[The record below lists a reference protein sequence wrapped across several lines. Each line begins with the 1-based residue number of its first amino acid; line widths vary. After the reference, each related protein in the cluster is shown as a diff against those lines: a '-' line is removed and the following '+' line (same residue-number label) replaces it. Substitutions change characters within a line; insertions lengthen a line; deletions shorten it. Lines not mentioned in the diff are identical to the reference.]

1 MIFSPLLHDMVLDML
16 SGIVTPETIAIDL
29 NQNNKDLPKSEKTF
43 RIFLNAGRNI
53 VGKNL

>member
-1 MIFSPLLHDMVLDML
+1 MIFSPLLHDMVPDML

>member
-1 MIFSPLLHDMVLDML
+1 MVPDML

-43 RIFLNAGRNI
+43 RIFLNAGLILLVKTFNKKR
-53 VGKNL
+53 